1 LIGLALVAVVFY
13 QGSPQLPKGAEFN
26 WETMK
31 QLGFW
36 GAVWGPLKRDW
47 FQTLMHIAVTSL
59 WILPVIRA
67 GTAWRVVYLIVSALI
82 HMGLSQAFCME
93 WVNRDPSGVDG
104 GPLAFLTWSISAIV
118 GTLAGDL
125 VMSSRTKFR
134 ILGSL
139 LCSGLFLIALGWI
152 VSWATRCYD
161 VADDQVAALQAQ
173 RLAASPV
180 IPLRADWVRWS
191 SNLKN
196 GHWPKV
202 LAEPPFVPPPHSH
215 DANGDKNYDYRKW
228 NYWMMSTRFVTISYA
243 VFVSGLSLVL
253 YGIFHRDFGS
263 RWIVDRRIS
272 DARLQRALRLCAA
285 RHRWRCGAQIPSS
298 RCASGRYVDLFCRV
312 FLNLLAVHPQP

>member
-1 LIGLALVAVVFY
+1 
-13 QGSPQLPKGAEFN
+13 
-26 WETMK
+26 MK

-104 GPLAFLTWSISAIV
+104 GLLAFLTWSIPAIV
-118 GTLAGDL
+118 GTLACDL
-125 VMSSRTKFR
+125 VMSSRTKVR

-139 LCSGLFLIALGWI
+139 LCSGLLLIALGWI

-173 RLAASPV
+173 RLAVSPV

-196 GHWPKV
+196 GHWPNV

-253 YGIFHRDFGS
+253 YAFFIVTSDLAGLSIGVFRTLGS
-263 RWIVDRRIS
+263 NALFAYVLHDIVGD
-272 DARLQRALRLCAA
+272 
-285 RHRWRCGAQIPSS
+285 
-298 RCASGRYVDLFCRV
+298 
-312 FLNLLAVHPQP
+312 AVHKFLPRDAPPVAMWISFAAFVLICWLFIRSLEKKKIYIKL